1 MPGMV
6 IQYNRRTG
14 HSDVT
19 SFDSPDGHRRAFDE
33 RVRLEQLRHDPEV
46 EIVSLAGSSLE
57 MIRQTHRR
65 YFVRDQEQAHA

>member
-14 HSDVT
+14 HVDVT
-19 SFDSPDGHRRAFDE
+19 SFESQDGHRDAFEE
-33 RVRLEQLRHDPEV
+33 RLRLEQLREDPEI
-46 EIVSLAGSSLE
+46 EIVSLAGSSLD

-65 YFVRDQEQAHA
+65 YFVRDSEHVQA